1 MKKLSKEARAVL
13 LTGLARGHY
22 SYDELSRLPDMIGLE
37 RFHPKVD
44 DMTKEEIMEEI
55 ERIRQ
60 RMNPGEVSK
69 RQ

>member
-37 RFHPKVD
+37 RFHPKLCAMV
-44 DMTKEEIMEEI
+44 
-55 ERIRQ
+55 
-60 RMNPGEVSK
+60 K
-69 RQ
+69 RHLK

>member
-1 MKKLSKEARAVL
+1 M
-13 LTGLARGHY
+13 TGLARGHY

-37 RFHPKVD
+37 RFRPKVD

-55 ERIRQ
+55 DRIRQ
-60 RMNPGEVSK
+60 RMNPGDVSK